1 MQDFTDV
8 RYVDLK
14 KGKFNTLTVDST
26 RQSFLPYLVPYSA
39 TPCQDVPP
47 ITLSKSMKE
56 QLEEQLRGWNARN
69 DKLAMLSLFVGES
82 NNNDNHNNNNN
93 KQAPNCTEGLQS
105 K

>member
-1 MQDFTDV
+1 MQDFTDF

-14 KGKFNTLTVDST
+14 KGKFNTLKVDSK

-47 ITLSKSMKE
+47 ISLSKSMKE

-69 DKLAMLSLFVGES
+69 DKLAMLLPSYVTVMEDFLSLSFR
-82 NNNDNHNNNNN
+82 
-93 KQAPNCTEGLQS
+93 LLY
-105 K
+105 